1 MYMSTSDIT
10 WPSSC
15 NNLWDETELGETEI
29 MARKKG
35 KENRNERR
43 LYPKSTFLSSD
54 RFFDYLYSKS
64 SHSSFNFKHPRD
76 PPFPLLFLPAL
87 LIKYSQFVR
96 FSIISSICTSQAYL
110 FLPSQ
115 FTTVYTTDYILHVYE
130 YLLSELKRWTSC
142 YKKSLRNT
150 H

>member
-1 MYMSTSDIT
+1 MCMSTSDIT

-29 MARKKG
+29 MGRKER

-54 RFFDYLYSKS
+54 RFFDYLFSKS
-64 SHSSFNFKHPRD
+64 SHSNFNFIHPRD
-76 PPFPLLFLPAL
+76 PPSLVLFLPAL
-87 LIKYSQFVR
+87 LIKHCQFLR

-115 FTTVYTTDYILHVYE
+115 FTTVYTTESILWIPP
-130 YLLSELKRWTSC
+130 LRI
-142 YKKSLRNT
+142 KKVNISL
-150 H
+150 